1 MILSIQDIL
10 MLSLQFFYALG
21 GLVLMGSLIFNIMK
35 NQALVN
41 EKRLRFEQDFD
52 VELASQLTDKRPK
65 ALLLEKRAG
74 AAGERVRHHEA
85 GRIKTRAS
93 KTSPGDGVTGGG
105 TPLKDRPVP
114 VRENVLGK
122 ARVNR
127 YSLAAS
133 LAARGV
139 NAEDIRHRVGLPQC
153 EIDLIANI
161 RGTYAKGRW
170 KVHQPM
176 LDAIDSGM

>member
-1 MILSIQDIL
+1 
-10 MLSLQFFYALG
+10 MLSLQFFYAFG
-21 GLVLMGSLIFNIMK
+21 GLVLMGSLIYNIMK

-41 EKRLRFEQDFD
+41 EKRLRFEKDFD
-52 VELASQLTDKRPK
+52 VELTSQLTDKRPK
-65 ALLLEKRAG
+65 QLLVEKHAG
-74 AAGERVRHHEA
+74 AAGDRARHHET
-85 GRIKTRAS
+85 GRTKRRAS
-93 KTSPGDGVTGGG
+93 KTSPGGG
-105 TPLKDRPVP
+105 TPLKNRHVP
-114 VRENVLGK
+114 VRENVVGK
-122 ARVNR
+122 AMVNR

-161 RGTYAKGRW
+161 SGTYAKGRW

-176 LDAIDSGM
+176 LDAIESGI